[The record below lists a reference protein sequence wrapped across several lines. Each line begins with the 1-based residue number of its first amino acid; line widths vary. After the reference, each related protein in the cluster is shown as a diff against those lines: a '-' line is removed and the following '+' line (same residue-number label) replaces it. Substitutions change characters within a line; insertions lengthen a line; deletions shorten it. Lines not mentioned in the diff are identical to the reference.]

1 MPKAVVKTQT
11 LFQIYIDEA
20 SSAYE
25 VMIADV
31 ENSIARMETLGMSR
45 EAIYDRLKSNL
56 DNDEG
61 VFSTFKGRL
70 SKSVQSLIDTTSQV
84 ESNEAIKES
93 AELFRWE
100 LEDLADHCDTCLANA
115 SLEPQTWDAWEELG
129 IPGAGN
135 TDCGQYCKC
144 TLVGVE

>member
-20 SSAYE
+20 TSAYE
-25 VMIADV
+25 GMIADV

>member
-20 SSAYE
+20 TSAYE
-25 VMIADV
+25 GMIADV

-115 SLEPQTWDAWEELG
+115 SLDPQTWDAWEELG

>member
-1 MPKAVVKTQT
+1 MPKAALKTQT
-11 LFQIYIDEA
+11 LFQIAMEEGADAWAEA
-20 SSAYE
+20 IKD
-25 VMIADV
+25 IAQYTQR
-31 ENSIARMETLGMSR
+31 ARTLGMSGDV
-45 EAIYDRLKSNL
+45 IVDRLLGDL
-56 DNDEG
+56 DNSTGIFKTMLGKYEG
-61 VFSTFKGRL
+61 AQTK
-70 SKSVQSLIDTTSQV
+70 LIDTVSQV
-84 ESNEAIKES
+84 DSNEGIKES

-100 LEDLADHCDTCLANA
+100 LEDLAEHCNTCLANA